1 MARSTLNTPKGTM
14 HILGHAKGEIEL
26 PGLTI
31 ARLAPDTPHHFHNS
45 DIEEMARVADL
56 LKAVMALTFLP
67 GTVAN
72 NMLANITTTGL
83 FMSIHTGS
91 PGTTGAN
98 EIVGGTGYTGN
109 RPALAWAASSLGV
122 VVSNDTQTYALL
134 VTQSGGIPNF
144 GIWTASTS
152 GTYLGG
158 GTTSGLSGSIPS
170 GANVTFTSAVTLTV
184 SG

>member
-1 MARSTLNTPKGTM
+1 M
-14 HILGHAKGEIEL
+14 HILGHAKGEVEL

-31 ARLAPDTPHHFHNS
+31 ARLAPDTPHHFHDS
-45 DIEEMARVADL
+45 DIAEMARIADL
-56 LKAVMALTFLP
+56 LKAVMTLTYLP
-67 GTVAN
+67 AATAN
-72 NMLANITTTGL
+72 AMLATITTTGL
-83 FMSIHTGS
+83 FMSIHTAS

-122 VVSNDTQTYALL
+122 VVSNDTQTYAML
-134 VTQSGGIPNF
+134 TTEAGGIPYF
-144 GIWTASTS
+144 GIWTAATS
-152 GTYLGG
+152 GTYLSGG
-158 GTTSGLSGSIPS
+158 VTSGLSGSIPS

>member
-1 MARSTLNTPKGTM
+1 M
-14 HILGHAKGEIEL
+14 HILGHAKGEIEI
-26 PGLTI
+26 PGLSVVRLGVPEGPRFRDAHI
-31 ARLAPDTPHHFHNS
+31 A
-45 DIEEMARVADL
+45 EMARVADL
-56 LKAVMALTFLP
+56 LKAVMMLTYLP
-67 GTVAN
+67 ATVAN
-72 NMLANITTTGL
+72 NMLGQITATGL
-83 FMSIHTGS
+83 FMSIHTAS

-109 RPALAWAASSLGV
+109 RPAIAWASASNGV
-122 VVSNDTQTYALL
+122 VTSNDTQTYAML
-134 VTQSGGIPNF
+134 VTESGGIPYF
-144 GIWTASTS
+144 GLWTAATA